1 MKIKAIQR
9 HITKCLLFLLGAV
22 FCCTGAA
29 HAVIIDDTDC
39 PSHLWDLT
47 GTYIDAAIMGCHFSI
62 GLIQDAK
69 GKITTS
75 GDENGDVN
83 VSCAV
88 RDFELGWVYIFFSYD
103 VKGRIKQSNGIATA
117 KIRIK
122 LFNGKVE
129 DISDN
134 KIYLLK
140 GSLTLNAQID
150 PATPYITGDSTVK
163 ACLKGLGC
171 KRSSKDLIDPMPLP
185 VGMDGAWTL
194 DIDEGDTGIGTLTLS
209 NGGTYTMSSKSKTN
223 TKKGT
228 VTYNLKGLK
237 GCYDSTGCS
246 VKAVL
251 DEATGALI
259 SLKAKLLGQKLRYP

>member
-9 HITKCLLFLLGAV
+9 HITKCLLLFLGAV
-22 FCCTGAA
+22 FCCAGAA

-47 GTYIDAAIMGCHFSI
+47 GTYIDAAVMGCHFSI

-69 GKITTS
+69 GKITTN

-88 RDFELGWVYIFFSYD
+88 HDYELGWVYIDFSYD

-117 KIRIK
+117 KIQVK
-122 LFNGKVE
+122 LNGTV
-129 DISDN
+129 DDVSVQ
-134 KIYLLK
+134 KIYPLK

-150 PATPYITGDSTVK
+150 PETQYITGGSKVK
-163 ACLKGLGC
+163 VCLKGLGC
-171 KRSSKDLIDPMPLP
+171 KRSYKGLIDPMPLP

-209 NGGTYTMSSKSKTN
+209 NGRTYTLSAKSKTN

-228 VTYNLKGLK
+228 VTYNLKGFD
-237 GCYDSTGCS
+237 DSTGCS